1 MSSLGVETHPA
12 TTAGESRSHK
22 PGVVKRLFRNSAFVL
37 GLLTVSFIVVACLL
51 APWLAA
57 HEPNATDVM
66 RRFEGPS
73 WEHPMGTDRL
83 GRDTFARVLYG
94 GRMSLLFGVSV
105 VALSSTVGVTLGILA
120 GFFRAA
126 DETIMRVVDV
136 LMAFPPILLA
146 MAIVGSLGPNLV
158 NAILA
163 IGVAQVPGFVRV
175 TRASVLSLRE
185 QPFVEAAKALGSR
198 DGPIMWKHVFPNTVP
213 TVIVYSTL
221 QLSTAI
227 LAGAILSF
235 LGLGVQ
241 PPTPEW
247 GAMVSESRRYLRLDP
262 ISPLWPIG
270 ALFFTI
276 LGFNYL
282 GDSVRDVL
290 DPKLER

>member
-1 MSSLGVETHPA
+1 MKKASVA
-12 TTAGESRSHK
+12 
-22 PGVVKRLFRNSAFVL
+22 KRLFRNGAFVL
-37 GLLTVSFIVVACLL
+37 GISIVTIITLACLL
-51 APWLAA
+51 APWLTL
-57 HEPNATDVM
+57 HEPNTTDVVS
-66 RRFEGPS
+66 RFEGPS
-73 WEHPMGTDRL
+73 WNHLMGTDRL
-83 GRDTFARVLYG
+83 GRDTLARVLYG
-94 GRMSLLFGVSV
+94 GRMSLLFGLSV
-105 VALSSTVGVTLGILA
+105 VALSSTVGVSLGILA
-120 GFFRAA
+120 GFFRVA
-126 DETIMRVVDV
+126 DEIIMRAVDV
-136 LMAFPPILLA
+136 LMAFPSILLA

-158 NAILA
+158 NAIFA
-163 IGVAQVPGFVRV
+163 IAVAQMPGFVRV

-198 DGPIMWKHVFPNTVP
+198 NGTIMRKHVFPNTVP
-213 TVIVYSTL
+213 TVLVYLTL

-227 LAGAILSF
+227 LAGAVLSF

-247 GAMVSESRRYLRLDP
+247 GAMVSEARRYLRLDP

-282 GDSVRDVL
+282 GDGVRDVL

>member
-1 MSSLGVETHPA
+1 MKKASIG
-12 TTAGESRSHK
+12 
-22 PGVVKRLFRNSAFVL
+22 KRLFRNGAFVL
-37 GLLTVSFIVVACLL
+37 GISIVTIITLACLL
-51 APWLAA
+51 APWLTL
-57 HEPNATDVM
+57 HEPNTTDVVS
-66 RRFEGPS
+66 RFEGPS
-73 WEHPMGTDRL
+73 WNHLMGTDRL
-83 GRDTFARVLYG
+83 GRDTLARVLYG
-94 GRMSLLFGVSV
+94 GRMSLLFGLSV
-105 VALSSTVGVTLGILA
+105 VALSSTVGVSLGILA
-120 GFFRAA
+120 GFFRVA
-126 DETIMRVVDV
+126 DEIIMRAVDV
-136 LMAFPPILLA
+136 LMAFPSILLA

-158 NAILA
+158 NAIFA
-163 IGVAQVPGFVRV
+163 IAVAQMPGFVRV

-198 DGPIMWKHVFPNTVP
+198 NGTIMRKHVFPNTVP
-213 TVIVYSTL
+213 TVIVYLTL

-227 LAGAILSF
+227 LAGAVLSF

-247 GAMVSESRRYLRLDP
+247 GAMVSEARRYLRLDP

-282 GDSVRDVL
+282 GDGVRDVL

>member
-1 MSSLGVETHPA
+1 MSVGSAQLGTPVGDAA
-12 TTAGESRSHK
+12 TKGRK
-22 PGVVKRLFRNSAFVL
+22 PLAVRLFRNSAFLFGGGTVL
-37 GLLTVSFIVVACLL
+37 IIVLSAAF
-51 APWLAA
+51 APLISAQD
-57 HEPNATDVM
+57 PNATEVAN
-66 RRFEGPS
+66 RFAGPS

-83 GRDTFARVLYG
+83 GRDTFSRVLYG
-94 GRMSLLFGVSV
+94 GRMSLLFGLAA
-105 VALSSTVGVTLGILA
+105 VALSSTVGVVLGILA
-120 GFFRAA
+120 GFFRGA
-126 DETIMRVVDV
+126 DEVIMRLVDV

-185 QPFVEAAKALGSR
+185 QPFVEASKALGGHSVR
-198 DGPIMWKHVFPNTVP
+198 IMVSHVFPNTVP
-213 TVIVYSTL
+213 TVIVYATL

-241 PPTPEW
+241 PPTAEW

-262 ISPLWPIG
+262 YSPLWPIG

-282 GDSVRDVL
+282 GDGVRDVL